1 MTAAS
6 SRPVASSRPATFE
19 AEWALWGKES
29 TDPDYRLLRCS
40 SGTFSST
47 DFTFAIGRYSPGTLD
62 IHHLPQVTVGWL
74 KHPRTRA
81 PSHLGFAIHE
91 TAAADDP
98 RSGQARDRYDAVGR
112 DITFIRYFCVPF
124 DAISKSAVSYR
135 ALYEGF
141 QRRALPAHGSEPI
154 KAELAGYEG
163 PAVSATE
170 RQFAVQVAAQLL
182 TTRPVCI
189 LGAGQ
194 IELERRLGF
203 IDLVMSSLPYG
214 ARCQLSASTWV
225 NSNFTGH
232 KLRLFFASTPR
243 DEPGA
248 AREAELLGLGGAGG
262 RKPDVVVDWGNVHSA
277 GATDKEAIEYLNWDG
292 LSHSWAT
299 DVLALQ
305 VAPVDLKDK
314 GSIRDM
320 LQIIQLGTVDKLTL
334 SQTLKRLGEDLRS
347 GVDRSVPSYID
358 NLRNKSAGR
367 VTEADRAEC
376 LALIRHYDLLGDAPG
391 LGDRQDQFYDSLLR
405 LTLDGPF
412 SYEQYVRLQ
421 DLTSTPLQ
429 AHIPLLTA
437 LRRRRKAKVDA
448 SWLLVRKGLG
458 YSDDQLMAE
467 LWRQSVTPEDLAGQL
482 VADAV
487 RIMTTD
493 GSRPAGGR
501 TSATLAAH
509 GRLVIDLARVYLLK
523 YGNRDRAGAR
533 RLGYLAPAL
542 AFYFPTDKPAQVQR
556 LVSILRNIYGGA
568 LGKGEIREV
577 LGKSDYRP
585 TDALL
590 AAVIE
595 LAPGHTEFAMTEY
608 GRACVAPLVPMSGR
622 RRWHGVRR
630 PARRGVSAK
639 EPAAQGSR
647 SRRPTPQAIVL
658 AVGLLVICVM
668 IILAFVGFS

>member
-1 MTAAS
+1 M
-6 SRPVASSRPATFE
+6 
-19 AEWALWGKES
+19 
-29 TDPDYRLLRCS
+29 
-40 SGTFSST
+40 
-47 DFTFAIGRYSPGTLD
+47 
-62 IHHLPQVTVGWL
+62 
-74 KHPRTRA
+74 
-81 PSHLGFAIHE
+81 
-91 TAAADDP
+91 
-98 RSGQARDRYDAVGR
+98 GR

-154 KAELAGYEG
+154 KAEGHEG

-189 LGAGQ
+189 LAAGEIQ
-194 IELERRLGF
+194 LERRLGF

-214 ARCQLSASTWV
+214 ARCQLSASTRV

-248 AREAELLGLGGAGG
+248 AREAELLGLGGAHA
-262 RKPDVVVDWGNVHSA
+262 PASPTWWSTGNVHSA

-458 YSDDQLMAE
+458 YSDDPADGRALA
-467 LWRQSVTPEDLAGQL
+467 SVGDPRGPGRPG

-542 AFYFPTDKPAQVQR
+542 AFYFPTDKPYRSSAWCR
-556 LVSILRNIYGGA
+556 SCATSMAEPSARGRS
-568 LGKGEIREV
+568 GKCS
-577 LGKSDYRP
+577 GKSDYRP

-630 PARRGVSAK
+630 PARSGVSAK